1 MNNLIKIRKGLNIRL
16 IGEANKTLSGD
27 IISGTFAVRPSDF
40 VGLNPKLTVKEGD
53 KIRAGEIIFH
63 DKYISDIKIASP
75 SSGEIVSIVRGD
87 KRKILEIIIK
97 ADSSPAINFSVPQ
110 VKDFNRENISNLFI
124 DAGIF
129 PFFKQR
135 PYGTLVNPS
144 DNPRDIFISFFDSAP
159 LAADFDFVLKDKIS
173 EINIALQALKLLT
186 QGDVYASF
194 SPKSAIAGIIGKDAG
209 VKINYFDGPH
219 PAGLTGVQINKIRPI
234 NKGEIVWTIKATDL
248 VLIGNLLLTGNFSA
262 ERIIAVAGSEVKEP
276 SYYKTFAGA
285 DLSQLKQGM
294 LKSENVRII
303 SGNVLTGTNISQSPY
318 LGYNDNLVTIIP
330 EGNKFEMFGWM
341 MPGFSKFSN
350 SGTFLSGILPWK
362 KFKIDTNLHGGHRS
376 YVVTGEYEKVCPMDI
391 YPQLLI
397 KAILAENIDKMEQL
411 GIYEVIEED
420 FALCEFV
427 CTSKTD
433 VQDIL
438 RKGLELIK
446 NEMA

>member
-285 DLSQLKQGM
+285 DLSQIKQGM